1 MQHLVEQI
9 VEQNAFVRS
18 LINNAPVGIFV
29 VQDGKF
35 KLVSPGF
42 QQITGF
48 SDKEL
53 LDKNSLILVLPEY
66 RAKVREDAIRQLR
79 CEDYHPYEF
88 PFTTKDGQIR
98 WAIQTV
104 TSTKYAGERAI
115 LGYFMDITPRKLA
128 MEALRRHSDTL
139 KTLLDATPE
148 SVLLLDLQG
157 TILAGNEV
165 AALRLELSIEELVG
179 SCIFNF
185 LSSEAAALK
194 KAHLEEVLRSSKPLS
209 FEYSQAG
216 RYYDTRCHPILDTK
230 GQVSGFAILSVDIT
244 EHKDSI
250 RKIRTNQRKFKKAL
264 YGTVSALASALE
276 KRDSYTA
283 GHQKRVT
290 QLSCAI
296 SQEMKLPK
304 DRTEGL
310 NVAATLHDIGKIT
323 TPAEILSKPTVL
335 TEHEMALVR
344 DHARASYDILKKV
357 DFTWPVSQI
366 ILQHHE
372 RLDGSGYP
380 SGCKGEEILLEARIL
395 AVADVV
401 EAMASHRPYRP
412 ALGIEKALE
421 EINRHKGILYDPDV
435 VEACIRLFSQKD
447 FKFTE

>member
-1 MQHLVEQI
+1 MVEQLVEQ
-9 VEQNAFVRS
+9 NDFVRS

-29 VQDGKF
+29 VQDGLF
-35 KLVSPGF
+35 KIVNPGF

-48 SDKEL
+48 SDQEL
-53 LDKNSLILVLPEY
+53 LDKNSLTLVLPEY

-79 CEDYHPYEF
+79 CEDCHPYEF

-104 TSTKYAGERAI
+104 TSIRYDGKRAV

-139 KTLLDATPE
+139 RTLLNATPE

-165 AALRLELSIEELVG
+165 AALRLELNIEELVG

-185 LSSEAAALK
+185 LSPEAATLQ
-194 KAHLEEVLRSSKPLS
+194 KAHLEEVLRSSKSLS
-209 FEYSQAG
+209 FEYYQAG
-216 RYYDTRCHPILDTK
+216 RYYDTRCHPIIDTTGK
-230 GQVSGFAILSVDIT
+230 VSGFAILSVDIT
-244 EHKDSI
+244 ELKDSI
-250 RKIRTNQRKFKKAL
+250 RKIGENEKKFKKAL

-290 QLSCAI
+290 QLACAI
-296 SQEMKLPK
+296 SKEMKLPK
-304 DRTEGL
+304 DQKEGL

-335 TEHEMALVR
+335 SEHEMALVK

-380 SGCKGEEILLEARIL
+380 GGLKGKEILLEARIL

-412 ALGIEKALE
+412 ALGVEKALE
-421 EINRHKGILYDPDV
+421 EIDRQKGILYDPDV
-435 VEACIRLFSQKD
+435 VEACIRLFSEKK
-447 FKFTE
+447 FKFPE